1 MRLPLI
7 TTVTALLF
15 ASQTIAAELGIETTH
30 SVPCTRKTTKGDTV
44 QMHYRGRLQESGE
57 EFDASYNRGQPLVFA
72 LGTGRVIKGL
82 APLPLSLLYY
92 VIDGLGAKW
101 ELLANYLL

>member
-7 TTVTALLF
+7 TTIAAFLLSQSV
-15 ASQTIAAELGIETTH
+15 ASAAELGIETTH
-30 SVPCTRKTTKGDTV
+30 PVACTRKTTKGDTV
-44 QMHYRGRLQESGE
+44 QMHYRGRLQESGK

-82 APLPLSLLYY
+82 VFPFLWPLFFWVML
-92 VIDGLGAKW
+92 
-101 ELLANYLL
+101 